1 MDSFDMI
8 SHSRDFI
15 TYSREIPHRHVTRQR
30 PQALQQSS
38 HFAFSLV
45 AASNRF
51 AFAAPPATHV
61 VKATATPFR
70 FHRMLGSSAYAL
82 ARYGL
87 RAAVTKVK
95 GIEALPHV
103 LSILLMHTAITSH
116 SGSFFR

>member
-1 MDSFDMI
+1 MS
-8 SHSRDFI
+8 
-15 TYSREIPHRHVTRQR
+15 
-30 PQALQQSS
+30 
-38 HFAFSLV
+38 FSLV

-70 FHRMLGSSAYAL
+70 FHRMLGSTAYAL
-82 ARYGL
+82 ARYDL